1 MNANYDKIE
10 KKFGELINSLK
21 EIFTQPELNE
31 VIEFIKHNEFGLA
44 FDTTIDIIIEESKI
58 IDKDTFH
65 LITNLCTAME
75 LDLDNTSNKLSHHV
89 H

>member
-1 MNANYDKIE
+1 MNTNYDKIE
-10 KKFGELINSLK
+10 KNFNELINSLK
-21 EIFTQPELNE
+21 GIFTQSELDE

-58 IDKDTFH
+58 INKDTFH
-65 LITNLCTAME
+65 LIINLCTAME
-75 LDLDNTSNKLSHHV
+75 LDLENTSNKLSNHV